1 MAPCVEEI
9 VPFQQITAQHE
20 WRDQIDDALQ
30 ANYRCVIRCL
40 CSGAILACI
49 AITWNVFHVNEI
61 REDTSGVF
69 PTAFVAKALTC
80 CAQGSGGMP
89 GICLRGDPN
98 GICCGSELA
107 LLCGAGSSCYTNAQG
122 SPYCCGKHT
131 SGCANVCLDNFTRG
145 NYISRGG
152 VCNPVSP
159 QGFNADGTTLYV
171 DAPWDGSRMSYLSD
185 GTHNITFVNP
195 PIQLGARD
203 FTMTVTLIPRNDS
216 VFGTQDIGT
225 QFAVLMRRIEI
236 LPEDIP
242 EDAFTGYQ
250 LTMSQVQ
257 AGSGNTFTNTVQIAI
272 SLFRNSRAGISSGSN
287 QIAFFFLSVP
297 ILANVPIS
305 LRIIRQGFNLTVFEN
320 NVQLPPSR
328 QTSFGLEGQPIDV
341 DTNLNVPLT
350 ISPRNIFSA
359 GGPVN
364 FVGSLRDLS
373 ITSAAEFP

>member
-185 GTHNITFVNP
+185 GTQNITFVNP

-216 VFGTQDIGT
+216 VFGTQDIGN

-242 EDAFTGYQ
+242 EDTFTGYSIA
-250 LTMSQVQ
+250 MEQV
-257 AGSGNTFTNTVQIAI
+257 GLGNPVRITITL
-272 SLFRNSRAGISSGSN
+272 SRNSRSDSSSGSH
-287 QIAFFFLSVP
+287 QIATYPLSVP

-320 NVQLPPSR
+320 NVRLRTPSESSLTFQR
-328 QTSFGLEGQPIDV
+328 QPVDV
-341 DTNLNVPLT
+341 DTNLNAPLT
-350 ISPRNIFSA
+350 ISPRNPFPDE
-359 GGPVN
+359 GPVN
-364 FVGSLRDLS
+364 FVGYIRDLS